1 MYYHSLNGVG
11 DRADDG
17 RDYSISHRKIADKG
31 LAWVVQQIYS
41 IFDFVCEDPQG
52 ARGLLRLSAEG
63 LIRELEITVSFS
75 DYRIQETGYANLRAT
90 LFEVGIAE
98 VAI

>member
-1 MYYHSLNGVG
+1 M
-11 DRADDG
+11 
-17 RDYSISHRKIADKG
+17 
-31 LAWVVQQIYS
+31 QQIYS
-41 IFDFVCEDPQG
+41 VFDFVCEDPQG

-63 LIRELEITVSFS
+63 LIRELAITVSFS

-98 VAI
+98 GAI

>member
-17 RDYSISHRKIADKG
+17 RDYSIVHRTIADLG
-31 LAWVVQQIYS
+31 LARVLQQLCS
-41 IFDFVCEDPQG
+41 VFDVVCEDPQE

-63 LIRELEITVSFS
+63 LIRELAITVSFS